1 MKRILMYVII
11 IAAILAIPAVVLFYD
26 SSPKILCIQAE
37 GAQPRKTGLTLD
49 SLTKKL
55 KQQGRTVRRVNST
68 ELRTEDYRFILQ
80 RNEDDDL
87 IVVKVTGPGQIDL
100 DPCIFFSVLQR

>member
-1 MKRILMYVII
+1 MKSILMYVII

-37 GAQPRKTGLTLD
+37 GAQSRKTGLTLD

-68 ELRTEDYRFILQ
+68 ELRTEDYRFIMQ
-80 RNEDDDL
+80 RNDDGDL
-87 IVVKVTGPGQIDL
+87 IVVRIFGPDQSRL

>member
-1 MKRILMYVII
+1 MKRILGYVII
-11 IAAILAIPAVVLFYD
+11 VAGILSIPAIVLFYD
-26 SSPKILCIQAE
+26 SSPKILCIQANGE
-37 GAQPRKTGLTLD
+37 QPRETGLTLD

-68 ELRTEDYRFILQ
+68 ELRTEDYRFIVQ
-80 RNEDDDL
+80 RNEDNDL
-87 IVVKVTGPGQIDL
+87 IVLKVTGSGQTDL